1 MLIAE
6 PAHAGREPIDWKS
19 KELLGCIGMVF
30 QEPEHQFAANFVRD
44 EFAIGPIDLG
54 PMATSSRTK
63 LAANWCSGSWKH
75 HADTAQQ
82 FLAFPVDRLTP
93 GMRGLEVVGDEH
105 LAGDRLE

>member
-1 MLIAE
+1 MGFGEAREIHLLKHAVGGLISLVLALPHRLGADGDFVTHE
-6 PAHAGREPIDWKS
+6 IGS
-19 KELLGCIGMVF
+19 ELVF
-30 QEPEHQFAANFVRD
+30 GLLE
-44 EFAIGPIDLG
+44 
-54 PMATSSRTK
+54 
-63 LAANWCSGSWKH
+63 H

>member
-1 MLIAE
+1 MEATDSRRFSPPDKVAVGFGEAREIYLLKHAVGGLIS
-6 PAHAGREPIDWKS
+6 PSW
-19 KELLGCIGMVF
+19 LC
-30 QEPEHQFAANFVRD
+30 
-44 EFAIGPIDLG
+44 PIDLG
-54 PMATSSRTK
+54 PMDTSSRTK
-63 LAANWCSGSWKH
+63 LAANWCSGSWN